1 MSTTDATNTIT
12 ATPVDSA
19 AGVVIKN
26 GDTVITSG
34 SAATWEEGENTLTI
48 TVTYGTTKRVYTVT
62 VTKTTAEA

>member
-19 AGVVIKN
+19 ANVVIKN
-26 GDTVITSG
+26 GETTVQSG
-34 SAATWEEGENTLTI
+34 SSATWAAGENTLTI